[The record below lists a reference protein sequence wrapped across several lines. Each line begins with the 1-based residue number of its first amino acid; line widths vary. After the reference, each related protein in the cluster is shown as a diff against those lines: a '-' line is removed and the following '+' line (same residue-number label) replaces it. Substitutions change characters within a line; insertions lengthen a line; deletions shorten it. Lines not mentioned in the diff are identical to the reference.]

1 MGVNKV
7 VAKFCAIPTPFRDHH
22 FGENQLT
29 RGLSFLQS
37 ARTGRECDK
46 PGPCEEANME
56 PERPNWIQNGANNNI
71 LKLPKDSSLEVGLV
85 GVTSASTVF
94 YNKKA

>member
-37 ARTGRECDK
+37 ARRGRECDK
-46 PGPCEEANME
+46 PGLCKEANME
-56 PERPNWIQNGANNNI
+56 TPA
-71 LKLPKDSSLEVGLV
+71 
-85 GVTSASTVF
+85 T
-94 YNKKA
+94 KKEH